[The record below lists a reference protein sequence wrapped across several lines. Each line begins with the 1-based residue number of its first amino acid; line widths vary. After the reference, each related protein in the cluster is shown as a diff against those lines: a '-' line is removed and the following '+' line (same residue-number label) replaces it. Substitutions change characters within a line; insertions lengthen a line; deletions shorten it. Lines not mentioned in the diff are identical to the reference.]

1 MLTQTNHQCFLW
13 FPTCSR
19 HMLCSFKFQGGGGGG
34 GNANVQCSLNVA
46 ILHMQQHSIMR
57 TLQSS
62 TICTQH
68 HRQSLQSIQM
78 NMYMYMHTC
87 TIQLTSCPCSSCIP
101 IRVLQHICTY
111 TRTLCNVYTYMYM
124 CMCVCCNFLYLLPH
138 MYMYMYM

>member
-1 MLTQTNHQCFLW
+1 MSIFRVVDVMLTQTNHQCFLW

-19 HMLCSFKFQGGGGGG
+19 HMLCSFKFQGGGEMLMCK
-34 GNANVQCSLNVA
+34 CSLNGV

-111 TRTLCNVYTYMYM
+111 IYTYIVQCIYM
-124 CMCVCCNFLYLLPH
+124 HVHVYVCML
-138 MYMYMYM
+138 

>member
-19 HMLCSFKFQGGGGGG
+19 HMLCSFTFQGGGEMLMCK
-34 GNANVQCSLNVA
+34 CSLNVA

-111 TRTLCNVYTYMYM
+111 TRTLCNVHTYMYM